1 MPAGGRY
8 PLPARTPNTPNSL
21 SMSPTWLAQLQS
33 SKNNILSYGTPP
45 DSSWIIFDACPAVR
59 GSASVRH
66 SSCLP
71 PLSRPCHLVGCSI
84 PCHAS
89 TSRQPLLC
97 IVPLSFGW
105 LLHYPAPQPLP
116 FVVPPPSASVHHS
129 SPSHLPIRRAPVV
142 QLVVPPL
149 AAPPPLVNLTLHR
162 TSLVRL
168 VVAFP
173 STSASPSRRL
183 RPAPRSAIHHT
194 TSPLRH
200 THLTRLVVVTKSPP
214 LVAHLSFCWL
224 LHCPAPQPIVRMVV
238 VGRVIT
244 LLPSVVL
251 RLLPLVRESARHCPL
266 P

>member
-1 MPAGGRY
+1 MPAGGGY
-8 PLPARTPNTPNSL
+8 PLPVRTPNTPNSL
-21 SMSPTWLAQLQS
+21 LMSPTWSAQLQS

-45 DSSWIIFDACPAVR
+45 NSSWIIFDACPAVR
-59 GSASVRH
+59 GSASVHHASR
-66 SSCLP
+66 LP
-71 PLSRPCHLVGCSI
+71 PLSRPCRSVGCST
-84 PCHAS
+84 PCRPS
-89 TSRQPLLC
+89 TSCQPLLC

-116 FVVPPPSASVHHS
+116 FVVPPPSASVSHS
-129 SPSHLPIRRAPVV
+129 SPSHLPLRRAPVV

-149 AAPPPLVNLTLHR
+149 AAPPPLVNLTSHR
-162 TSLVRL
+162 TSLVQL

-173 STSASPSRRL
+173 STSASPSCRL
-183 RPAPRSAIHHT
+183 RPAPWSAIHHT
-194 TSPLRH
+194 TSPFRRA
-200 THLTRLVVVTKSPP
+200 HLTWLVVVTKPPP

-251 RLLPLVRESARHCPL
+251 RLLPLVRESARRCP
-266 P
+266 PP